1 MSYNEINIA
10 NYNFEDTFVQ
20 FINSYQE
27 AYKNKVL
34 QNAPAPREVQKNTS
48 EKRDIKTILED
59 FFFSPK
65 YDNVLDV
72 IRFGNKKTAEN

>member
-1 MSYNEINIA
+1 MSYNAIDVT
-10 NYNFEDTFVQ
+10 NYNFENTFVD

-27 AYKNKVL
+27 TYKIKVL
-34 QNAPAPREVQKNTS
+34 QNAPAPLEVQKNTS

-65 YDNVLDV
+65 YDNVLDA
-72 IRFGNKKTAEN
+72 IGFGNTKTVEV

>member
-1 MSYNEINIA
+1 MSYNKISLT
-10 NYNFEDTFVQ
+10 NYNFENTFID

-27 AYKNKVL
+27 TYKTKVL
-34 QNAPAPREVQKNTS
+34 QNAPAPLEVQNNTS

-72 IRFGNKKTAEN
+72 IRFGNKKTVDG